1 MGCLAIGIQCLIGV
15 VFLASSAGKAAGR
28 RSFDRFVSSVAGMQV
43 VPVRR
48 ARPVARTV
56 VAAEGA
62 VCVSLA
68 VPVPAATVVG
78 LAIAAVLLAVF
89 TAGIALSVRR
99 GVRAPCRCFGASPT
113 PLGPRHIVRN
123 LALTAAAVTGAA
135 AAGAG
140 GTATPGG
147 VAVAVLAGLLLGAL
161 VAALDDILD
170 LFRPVEAQAQH
181 PYGT

>member
-62 VCVSLA
+62 VCVSLT

-89 TAGIALSVRR
+89 TAGITLSVRR
-99 GVRAPCRCFGASPT
+99 GVRAPCRCFGASPA

-140 GTATPGG
+140 G
-147 VAVAVLAGLLLGAL
+147 
-161 VAALDDILD
+161 
-170 LFRPVEAQAQH
+170 
-181 PYGT
+181 

>member
-15 VFLASSAGKAAGR
+15 VFLASSAGKVTGR
-28 RSFDRFVSSVAGMQV
+28 RAFDRFVSSVAGMQV
-43 VPVRR
+43 VPFRS
-48 ARPVARTV
+48 ARSVARTV

-78 LAIAAVLLAVF
+78 LAIAAALLAVF

-99 GVRAPCRCFGASPT
+99 GVRTPCRCFGASQA
-113 PLGPRHIVRN
+113 PLGPRHIARN
-123 LALTAAAVTGAA
+123 LTLTAAAVTGAA
-135 AAGAG
+135 AVTAG

-147 VAVAVLAGLLLGAL
+147 VAVAVLAGLLLGGL

-170 LFRPVEAQAQH
+170 LFRPVEARTH

>member
-1 MGCLAIGIQCLIGV
+1 MGCLAIGIQCLIGA
-15 VFLASSAGKAAGR
+15 VFLASSAGKLTGR
-28 RSFDRFVSSVAGMQV
+28 RAFDRFVSSVAGMRV
-43 VPVRR
+43 VPFRS
-48 ARPVARTV
+48 ARSVARAV

-78 LAIAAVLLAVF
+78 LAIAAGLLAVF

-99 GVRAPCRCFGASPT
+99 GVRTPCRCFGASQA
-113 PLGPRHIVRN
+113 PLGPRHIIRN

-135 AAGAG
+135 AVTAG

-147 VAVAVLAGLLLGAL
+147 VAVAVLGGLLLGAL

-170 LFRPVEAQAQH
+170 LFRPVEARTH